1 MIRDRRNQSPLADVA
16 GSDLAQIGAV
26 ARSETNHGGGHAGG
40 ETMNI
45 EADPVGYKL
54 MSRQLSALREAEL
67 NSAERLSRHGFWLRA
82 STIALA
88 IIAVLALA
96 MALSVARFVMV
107 PATAGIV
114 VGLIL
119 GPIGDRGA
127 RRAIP
132 SAITY
137 TLLVIALFGGLVA
150 VAALLMPVI
159 QVVSAAL
166 PSAANRL
173 DTLMGMLKDWT
184 DAINALKSSIF
195 GAPRLASQSGAAEDQ
210 ASAIEIA
217 TATMAYVTPAV
228 SQLVI
233 FLFTLILFLAGRADL
248 KAAITLAWK
257 ERDRRLAALRTLAGI
272 ESRLTDY
279 FLVVTVINL
288 ALGSVVAAAFWLIG
302 VPGWMSW
309 GLIAFVLNFLPVVGP
324 LMMKVALL
332 AFGLLVQPDLLAGA
346 APLAVFLVISLIE
359 ANFVTP
365 RVVGERITMNPLI
378 VFLSVVFWTWL
389 WGFAGAFL
397 AMPLLAIASVIL
409 SAPKATTQ
417 LPA

>member
-1 MIRDRRNQSPLADVA
+1 
-16 GSDLAQIGAV
+16 
-26 ARSETNHGGGHAGG
+26 
-40 ETMNI
+40 MNI